1 VSFEIE
7 RKFLVRTAAWQD
19 LSSSQTTIRQ
29 AYLPAEET
37 ISIRVRIKEPG
48 LATLTIKS
56 GDAALRRL
64 EFEYAIA
71 PADADALMA
80 LRRGAI
86 IDKTRH
92 TIPWQGLT
100 WEIDVFAGDNAGLVI
115 AEIELEK
122 ENQQFT
128 LPTWI
133 GEEVTGQAQ
142 YYNRRLAQHPYCEW
156 GRRQQA
162 ERVGSAQIADSSDQH
177 TDAQSRR
184 DPT

>member
-7 RKFLVRTAAWQD
+7 RKFLVRTAEWQG
-19 LSSSQTTIRQ
+19 LSSKQTTIRQ
-29 AYLPAEET
+29 AYLAAEET
-37 ISIRVRIKEPG
+37 ISIRLRIKG
-48 LATLTIKS
+48 GDCATLTIKS

-115 AEIELEK
+115 AEIELQE
-122 ENQQFT
+122 ENQRFA
-128 LPTWI
+128 LPTWL

-142 YYNRRLAQHPYCEW
+142 YYNRRLALYPYCDW

-162 ERVGSAQIADSSDQH
+162 ERVEGAEISDKSGQRSG
-177 TDAQSRR
+177 ARR
-184 DPT
+184 DCDPT